1 MQHQIYLDSNATT
14 FLDPRVLEVM
24 VTALES
30 LFGNPS
36 SAYGIGQKA
45 RQQLNQARRDV
56 AQHLGVR
63 PQEVLFNSCGTEGV
77 NTALRGMSQRFP
89 KGHIVTSTAE
99 HACVYATVKELEG
112 AGHPVT
118 YLSPGLWGAVSPEAV
133 QAALRPDTA
142 LIALMAVNNETGVKT
157 DMEGIAAI
165 AHQAGVPL
173 LVDGVALLGKESF
186 AIPAGVSAMAF
197 SGHKLHAPKGVGILV
212 LRTSWK
218 IPPLLTGGGQ
228 EYGKR
233 GGTEN
238 IAGILALAESIRLL
252 DTELLPATQRMRRL
266 RDRLQTGLGRIEDT
280 QVNGE
285 GPRVGNTLNM
295 SFANIE
301 GESLLIALDQAG
313 VCVSHGSACSTG
325 AFEPSRILIGMGISE
340 DRARSA
346 MRFSLSRFTTEE
358 EIDRAIQIVSEQVH
372 RLRKNRKGVR

>member
-1 MQHQIYLDSNATT
+1 MQPQIYLDSNATT

-24 VTALES
+24 MKASES

-36 SAYGIGQKA
+36 SAHSIGQKV
-45 RQQLNQARRDV
+45 RQQLNQARRQI
-56 AQHLGVR
+56 AQYLGVR
-63 PQEVLFNSCGTEGV
+63 PQELLFNSCGTEGV
-77 NTALRGMSQRFP
+77 NTVLRGMSRRSP

-99 HACVYATVKELEG
+99 HACVYATVKELEA

-157 DMEGIAAI
+157 DMEGIAGI
-165 AHQAGVPL
+165 AHEARVPL
-173 LVDGVALLGKESF
+173 FVDGVALLGKESF

-197 SGHKLHAPKGVGILV
+197 SGHKLHAPKGVGLLV
-212 LRTSWK
+212 LRASWK

-238 IAGILALAESIRLL
+238 VAGILALAEAIRLL
-252 DTELLPATQRMRRL
+252 HTELSTATQRMRLL
-266 RDRLQTGLGRIEDT
+266 RDKLENGLGRIEDT
-280 QVNGE
+280 QVNGK
-285 GPRVGNTLNM
+285 GPRVGNTLNI
-295 SFANIE
+295 SFAHIE

-325 AFEPSRILIGMGISE
+325 ALEPSRILLGMGISE

-358 EIDRAIQIVSEQVH
+358 EIDRAIQIVTKQVYEM
-372 RLRKNRKGVR
+372 RKNQKGER